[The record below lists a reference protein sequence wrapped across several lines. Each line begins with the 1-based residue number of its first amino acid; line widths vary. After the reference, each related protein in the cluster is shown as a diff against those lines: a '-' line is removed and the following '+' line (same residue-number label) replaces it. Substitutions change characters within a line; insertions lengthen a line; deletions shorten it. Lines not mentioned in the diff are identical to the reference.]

1 MSPGHQATTSAPAG
15 IAEVRRTGLAR
26 LRDPGFLLS
35 SARRA
40 GRSSLMLARMP
51 AAAAGMLPGFLIVGG
66 QRCGTTSM
74 TRALREHPSVFG
86 AAMHLEVHYFDGAY
100 DRGLAWYRS
109 HFPLRASARLATR
122 AAGASPVAFES
133 SPYYMFHPLAAER
146 ISRDLPGV
154 KLLVLLR
161 DPVERANSGHAHET
175 FLGFETE
182 TFERALEREP
192 ARLEGE
198 VERILADPAYI
209 SRSHQ
214 HHAYR
219 ARGEYAWQLER
230 LERIFGRE
238 RIHVVDSDA
247 FFADPGPAYDGV
259 LEFLGL
265 PRSGHP
271 VFKRRNSRSRAPMT
285 GAVRAALEEH
295 YQPHDERLARWLGYE
310 PRWRAEPAE
319 LRERRRTVTAE
330 RVSSS
335 DTGCR
340 HPDQ

>member
-1 MSPGHQATTSAPAG
+1 MSPGHQATAGARSGAPDG
-15 IAEVRRTGLAR
+15 ITEVRPTGLVR
-26 LRDPGFLLS
+26 LRDPRFLLS

-40 GRSSLMLARMP
+40 GRLSLLLARMP
-51 AAAAGMLPGFLIVGG
+51 AAGAGMLPGFLIVGG

-74 TRALREHPSVFG
+74 TRALSEHPAVF
-86 AAMHLEVHYFDGAY
+86 AALRREVHYFDGAY
-100 DRGLAWYRS
+100 DRGIAWYRS
-109 HFPLRASARLATR
+109 HFPLRAFARLATWS
-122 AAGASPVAFES
+122 AGAPPVAFES

-161 DPVERANSGHAHET
+161 DPVERAYSAHAHET
-175 FLGFETE
+175 YLGYETE
-182 TFERALEREP
+182 SFERALELESS
-192 ARLEGE
+192 RLEGE
-198 VERILADPAYI
+198 AERIVADPAYN

-219 ARGEYAWQLER
+219 ARGEYAGQLER

-247 FFADPGPAYDGV
+247 FFADPVPVYDGV

-265 PRSGHP
+265 PCSFRP

-285 GAVRAALEEH
+285 REVRATLEEH
-295 YQPHDERLARWLGYE
+295 YRPHDERLARWLGHE
-310 PRWRAEPAE
+310 PGWRA
-319 LRERRRTVTAE
+319 
-330 RVSSS
+330 
-335 DTGCR
+335 
-340 HPDQ
+340 